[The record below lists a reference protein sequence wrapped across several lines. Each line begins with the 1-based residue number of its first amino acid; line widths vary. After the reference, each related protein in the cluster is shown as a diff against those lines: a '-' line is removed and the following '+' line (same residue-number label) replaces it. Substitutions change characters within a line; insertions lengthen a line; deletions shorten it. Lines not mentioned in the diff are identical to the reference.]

1 MVSDEKRRLGR
12 TDLVYTERL
21 DYCKKVHELGIPGTK
36 GRACSNHP
44 PRESDD
50 MRSCQVF
57 CCDRGYREALV
68 KEKKKCRCQFQWC
81 CDVVCDLCEEKVMTY
96 RCR

>member
-1 MVSDEKRRLGR
+1 MVSDEKRRLER

-21 DYCKKVHELGIPGTK
+21 DYCEKVRELGIPGTK
-36 GRACSNHP
+36 GRACSNHAP
-44 PRESDD
+44 LEPDD

-57 CCDRGYREALV
+57 CCDRGFREALI
-68 KEKKKCRCQFQWC
+68 KQKKKCRCKFEWC
-81 CDVVCDLCEEKVMTY
+81 CDVKCDLCEEKVMTY